1 MPEQIEALAAR
12 LTRGLDSEAARA
24 SRIHDFV
31 RDEVA
36 FGFTPQLD
44 AATPEQTLAAG
55 VGHTIPKTTVFVA
68 LLRALGLRAYPH
80 FVTIDREL
88 LRGVFPNGLHR
99 LLPWEIPHAYAEVE
113 VAGDWWMVDSYA
125 LDAPLWRAAM
135 HRLASE
141 GELIGYGAHGHGTC
155 EWDGVGHAF
164 AQLATCDMLVEDHGA
179 QEDVQ
184 GFLRAASGVRDVA
197 IAWRSLFSLAT
208 ARASATSARHINDHL
223 DRLRAGVPFLA
234 SAGLH

>member
-1 MPEQIEALAAR
+1 MPEQIEELAAR
-12 LTRGLDSEAARA
+12 LTRRLESEAARA
-24 SRIHDFV
+24 RRIHDFV
-31 RDEVA
+31 RDDVA

-55 VGHTIPKTTVFVA
+55 IGHTIPKTALFVA

-80 FVTIDREL
+80 FVTIDRDL

-113 VAGDWWMVDSYA
+113 VAGEWWTVDSYA

-141 GELIGYGAHGHGTC
+141 GELIGYGAHGYGTC
-155 EWDGVGHAF
+155 EWGGVGNAF
-164 AQLATCDMLVEDHGA
+164 AQLVTRDMLVEDHGA

-184 GFLRAASGVRDVA
+184 CFLNGACGLRDVA
-197 IAWRSLFSLAT
+197 AAWKSLFSLASV
-208 ARASATSARHINDHL
+208 RASATSARHINEHL
-223 DRLRAGVPFLA
+223 DRLRAGTRFLA
-234 SAGLH
+234 TAGLH